1 MDKSA
6 LARVDREAT
15 VLTALIHLDE
25 SGELATSAV
34 IELEIGYSTRS
45 LAEFDAVSADRRALY
60 RDLPLA
66 REVTN
71 RARFVQRELVRQG
84 HHRGPGVS
92 DLLIAATAET
102 HGAVVVH
109 YDADFD
115 TIAEITGQPTQ
126 WIVPRGSVP

>member
-1 MDKSA
+1 M
-6 LARVDREAT
+6 
-15 VLTALIHLDE
+15 LTALIDLDE
-25 SGELATSAV
+25 AGELATSAI
-34 IELEIGYSTRS
+34 IELEIGYSARS
-45 LAEFDAVSADRRALY
+45 LTEFDAVLADRQALY
-60 RDLPLA
+60 RDLPLS
-66 REVTN
+66 REVAN
-71 RARFVQRELVRQG
+71 RARFVQRELVRHG

-92 DLLIAATAET
+92 DLLIAATAEN